1 MGRKKAAGSSGIPRE
16 RGDGSDQAPRATG
29 GKETTGTGRGQRSGQ
44 RLQVLV
50 TGAAGTLARHVI
62 RRLKTDH
69 DVIAVDFRYAARLG
83 PRVPSYKLDVTKRG
97 FEDVFRK
104 HRIDSIIHI
113 GRIGPEVSRES
124 RYNANVLGSRRM
136 FDLALNYGV
145 SKVVVLS
152 TFYVYGASPYNP
164 ALLDESSPLKASN
177 LTMDLVDS
185 VELENL
191 ANIYLWRY
199 PELNMSILR
208 PCHIAGPGVRN
219 SMSMLL
225 SQPLV
230 PYLVGFS
237 PMMQFIHVDDM
248 AHAIELASRR
258 THPGIYNVA
267 PADWLPYQD
276 VLRECGCIGVPL
288 PSVPGDLAVMASRI
302 MKWRAF
308 PSFLVDYFKYP
319 VIIDGSLFE
328 RTFDFRIQRPI
339 SEIFAWYR
347 HRKSR

>member
-1 MGRKKAAGSSGIPRE
+1 MAKKKTSRGASRTRAAQRRPAGAAAPE
-16 RGDGSDQAPRATG
+16 AASD
-29 GKETTGTGRGQRSGQ
+29 ETPHSARP
-44 RLQVLV
+44 QVLV
-50 TGAAGTLARHVI
+50 TGAAGTLARRVI
-62 RRLKTDH
+62 RRLKNDY

-83 PRVPSYKLDVTKRG
+83 PRVPSYKLDVTRRG

-104 HRIDSIIHI
+104 HDIKGIIHI
-113 GRIGPEVSRES
+113 GRIGAESSRES

-136 FDLALNYGV
+136 FDLALAYGV

-152 TFYVYGASPYNP
+152 TFFVYGASPYNP

-177 LTMDLVDS
+177 LTRDLVDS

-199 PELNMSILR
+199 PDLNMTILR

-225 SQPLV
+225 SQPV
-230 PYLVGFS
+230 APYLVGFS
-237 PMMQFIHVDDM
+237 PMMQFVHVDDM
-248 AHAIELASRR
+248 ARALELAYRQA
-258 THPGIYNVA
+258 HPGIYNVA

-276 VLRECGCIGVPL
+276 VLRECGCLGVPM
-288 PSVPGDLAVMASRI
+288 PSVPGNIPSVISRL

-328 RTFDFRIQRPI
+328 RTFDFGIERPI
-339 SEIFAWYR
+339 SEIFAYYR
-347 HRKSR
+347 NKKSR